1 MTRQLSPDGALV
13 HPDCTIRDS
22 RLGAWTEIGAG
33 SVLSNATLGDYSYC
47 ARGCDIANATIG
59 KFVNIAANVR
69 IGPTDHPM
77 DRASLH
83 HFLYR
88 SNLYWPQEADDA
100 AFFKARAARNV
111 RIGHDVWIGH
121 GAIIRPDV
129 SIGNG
134 AVVGA
139 GAVVTRDVA
148 PYTIVVG
155 VPAEKLRRRF
165 PKQIAHRLT
174 ELAWW
179 DWDHDRLRMA
189 LSDFRHL
196 EIEAFLAKYEDVT
209 LH

>member
-1 MTRQLSPDGALV
+1 MSRTLSPDGALI
-13 HPDCTIRDS
+13 HPDCKLSDCNT
-22 RLGAWTEIGAG
+22 GAYTEVGRG
-33 SVLSNATLGDYSYC
+33 SILSNVVLGDYSYC

-59 KFVNIAANVR
+59 KFANIAANVR

-77 DRASLH
+77 ERASLH

-88 SNLYWPQEADDA
+88 SEMYWPDEAPDE
-100 AFFKARAARNV
+100 AFFARRAARRV
-111 RIGHDVWIGH
+111 AIGHDVWIGH
-121 GAIIRPDV
+121 GAIIRPGV
-129 SIGNG
+129 SIGTG

-165 PKQIAHRLT
+165 SKQTARRLMD
-174 ELAWW
+174 LAWW

-189 LSDFRHL
+189 LHDFRTL
-196 EIEAFLAKYEDVT
+196 EIEDFLAKYEDVL

>member
-1 MTRQLSPDGALV
+1 MVRQLSPEGALI
-13 HPDCTIRDS
+13 HPDCKITNCDF
-22 RLGAWTEIGAG
+22 GAYTEIGAG
-33 SVLSNATLGDYSYC
+33 SVLLNTAIGDYSYC
-47 ARGCDIANATIG
+47 TRGCDIANATIG

-88 SNLYWPQEADDA
+88 SDMYWPEEAPDDA
-100 AFFKARAARNV
+100 FFARRAARRV
-111 RIGHDVWIGH
+111 TIGHDVWIGH
-121 GAIIRPDV
+121 GAIIRPEV
-129 SIGNG
+129 TIGHG
-134 AVVGA
+134 AVIGA

-165 PKQIAHRLT
+165 PKQIARRLM

-179 DWDHDRLRMA
+179 DWDHDRLRAA
-189 LSDFRHL
+189 LPDFRSL
-196 EIEAFLAKYEDVT
+196 GAAEFVAKYSPA
-209 LH
+209 L